1 MSKLPKKFP
10 EYLILYKTLTKKIQD
25 LEQTIESVK
34 PEMRINIQ
42 RSIERYVLEKEKIKK
57 IFPEKFF
64 DSLEDNE

>member
-34 PEMRINIQ
+34 PEMKINIQ
-42 RSIERYVLEKEKIKK
+42 KSIDRYVLEKEKIKK

-64 DSLEDNE
+64 DSLEDND

>member
-34 PEMRINIQ
+34 PEMRISFQ
-42 RSIERYVLEKEKIKK
+42 KSIDRYILEKEKIKK

>member
-34 PEMRINIQ
+34 PEMRISIQ
-42 RSIERYVLEKEKIKK
+42 KSIDMYVLEKDKIKK
-57 IFPEKFF
+57 TFPEKFF
-64 DSLEDNE
+64 DCLEDNE

>member
-34 PEMRINIQ
+34 PEMRISIQ
-42 RSIERYVLEKEKIKK
+42 KSIDMYVLEKEKIKK